1 MSLMRIRCPCCEKEI
16 SVDLVTGE
24 VVSDFFNAEN
34 SSEISEKIKEFG
46 YEFGVMKG
54 GELKN
59 GE

>member
-34 SSEISEKIKEFG
+34 SSEINEKIKEFG
-46 YEFGVMKG
+46 YEFGVVKG
-54 GELKN
+54 GE
-59 GE
+59 